1 MDIFLRN
8 IDPVAMQKVDELAK
22 ENGMSRQK
30 FLKEQFEVL
39 AFFDEQVAREKR
51 LEAIIDQNIEMMKQ
65 CAISIEK
72 MNDIIYE
79 LMGDVE
85 E

>member
-51 LEAIIDQNIEMMKQ
+51 LEVIINQNIEMMKQ

>member
-8 IDPVAMQKVDELAK
+8 IDAVAMQKVDELAK

>member
-8 IDPVAMQKVDELAK
+8 IDPVAMKKVDELAK

>member
-8 IDPVAMQKVDELAK
+8 IDLVAMQKVDELAK
-22 ENGMSRQK
+22 ENGMSRQQ

-65 CAISIEK
+65 CVISIEK

>member
-8 IDPVAMQKVDELAK
+8 IDPVAMQKVDEPAK
-22 ENGMSRQK
+22 ENGMSRQL

-51 LEAIIDQNIEMMKQ
+51 LEIIIDQNIELMKQ
-65 CAISIEK
+65 CAIVIQN
-72 MNDIIYE
+72 MNNILHE
-79 LMGDVE
+79 SRGDVE

>member
-51 LEAIIDQNIEMMKQ
+51 LEAIIDQNIEVMKQ

-72 MNDIIYE
+72 MNHIIYE

>member
-8 IDPVAMQKVDELAK
+8 IDAVAMQKVDELAK

-72 MNDIIYE
+72 MNDMIYE

>member
-22 ENGMSRQK
+22 ENGMSRQQ

-39 AFFDEQVAREKR
+39 AFFDEQVAREK
-51 LEAIIDQNIEMMKQ
+51 D
-65 CAISIEK
+65 
-72 MNDIIYE
+72 
-79 LMGDVE
+79 
-85 E
+85 

>member
-22 ENGMSRQK
+22 ENGMSRQQ

-51 LEAIIDQNIEMMKQ
+51 LEAIIDQNIETMKQ

-72 MNDIIYE
+72 MNDMIYE

>member
-8 IDPVAMQKVDELAK
+8 IDPVAMQKVDEIAK

-65 CAISIEK
+65 CAKSIEK

>member
-8 IDPVAMQKVDELAK
+8 IDPVAMKKVDELAK
-22 ENGMSRQK
+22 ENGMSRQQ

-72 MNDIIYE
+72 MNDILYE

>member
-22 ENGMSRQK
+22 KNEMSRRR

-39 AFFDEQVAREKR
+39 AFFDEQVEREKR
-51 LEAIIDQNIEMMKQ
+51 LEAIIDQNIEIMKQ

-72 MNDIIYE
+72 MNDIIY
-79 LMGDVE
+79 
-85 E
+85 

>member
-39 AFFDEQVAREKR
+39 AFFDEQVAKEKR

>member
-1 MDIFLRN
+1 MDIFLQN

-22 ENGMSRQK
+22 ENGMSRQQ
-30 FLKEQFEVL
+30 FLKKQFELL

-51 LEAIIDQNIEMMKQ
+51 LEVIIDQNIELMKQ
-65 CAISIEK
+65 CAITIEK
-72 MNDIIYE
+72 MNNILYE

>member
-22 ENGMSRQK
+22 ENGMSRQQ

-51 LEAIIDQNIEMMKQ
+51 LEAIIDQNIGLMKQ
-65 CAISIEK
+65 SAISIEK
-72 MNDIIYE
+72 MNNILYE

>member
-1 MDIFLRN
+1 MNIFLRV
-8 IDPVAMQKVDELAK
+8 IDPVAMQKVVELAK

-39 AFFDEQVAREKR
+39 AFFNEQVAREKR
-51 LEAIIDQNIEMMKQ
+51 LEAIIHQNIEMMKQ
-65 CAISIEK
+65 SAMSIEK
-72 MNDIIYE
+72 MNDMIYE